1 MQIVSSVNFIFLF
14 LTDIGGRYG
23 CEKLLNFQDAE
34 EEGEFQAKSHLEPSF
49 KQIHKRISVAGVFE
63 RRRARRFQARNVGRI
78 DQTLFRGSNNRGG
91 AARRGAVANAS
102 MQLRRSSFAPFRS
115 SRIYK
120 AKRPL
125 RKQLT
130 LFPSP
135 GWYWPLR
142 YFTVMFNNSQT
153 VRWRKPL

>member
-1 MQIVSSVNFIFLF
+1 MANDIVAKNYSISKMQKRKEN
-14 LTDIGGRYG
+14 
-23 CEKLLNFQDAE
+23 
-34 EEGEFQAKSHLEPSF
+34 F
-49 KQIHKRISVAGVFE
+49 KQEVTSNLPSNKFTNALALLVYSKGGGLAGFRHATSVASIKRSFE
-63 RRRARRFQARNVGRI
+63 DRI
-78 DQTLFRGSNNRGG
+78 IV

-115 SRIYK
+115 GRIYK

-135 GWYWPLR
+135 TWYWPLR